1 MISIMLG
8 DSIIVRLYEGT
19 ILMSRGRLINIDIY
33 IGVYIYILCLNVVK
47 QHLLYFL

>member
-8 DSIIVRLYEGT
+8 DSIILRLYEGI

-33 IGVYIYILCLNVVK
+33 IGVYIYIMFECC
-47 QHLLYFL
+47 